1 MSLFRYDLW
10 DNYPKMEHELDTID
24 RRILAELQRDGTL
37 SVDQLSERVGLSRNA
52 CWRRVKRL
60 DDERF
65 ITGRVALVD
74 ADKLGLGLSV
84 FIIVRTSSHDPD
96 WLAKFRAAVTSFPEI
111 TGVYRMSGDLD
122 YVLRARVAD
131 VKAYDRL
138 YQRLIAKVPLSD
150 VSASFVMEE
159 IKETTVVPVE
169 VR

>member
-1 MSLFRYDLW
+1 MS
-10 DNYPKMEHELDTID
+10 HELDTID

-60 DDERF
+60 EDDRI
-65 ITGRVALVD
+65 ITDRVALVD

-96 WLAKFRAAVTSFPEI
+96 WLARFRTAVTSFPEI